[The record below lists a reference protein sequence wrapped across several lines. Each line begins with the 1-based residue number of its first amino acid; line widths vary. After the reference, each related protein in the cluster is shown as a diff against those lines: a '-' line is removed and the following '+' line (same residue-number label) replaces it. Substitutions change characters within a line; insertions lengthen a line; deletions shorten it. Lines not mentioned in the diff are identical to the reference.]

1 MHIVGVGCRGNGLEE
16 LRFGEQV
23 LRSGQN
29 ARLWSPFDCST
40 LKRYGTVKLFQNMG
54 SLVSCCH

>member
-1 MHIVGVGCRGNGLEE
+1 MHIVGVGRGGNGLEE

-29 ARLWSPFDCST
+29 GWALEPILNAVLLSDIE
-40 LKRYGTVKLFQNMG
+40 Q
-54 SLVSCCH
+54 